1 MSDFTMPRNGSLLH
15 ANIYEIRNN
24 GEDDVNISIDRVG
37 EDLYAISR
45 SDQDKIQLA
54 DEQFVKNFLTS
65 SGPYPKAYKEMET
78 NNGEKAFVTN
88 SSYAESLARCDEYGE
103 QPDTFISRIVNNTMY
118 EDTKDDSKLFTIE
131 NRASEHSTIEDRAS
145 EHEGRQS
152 FEYGT
157 TDFMIGCFME
167 DKKIG
172 ENWRKTNAIRDFLT
186 FGQSNQNVI
195 MGNDENV
202 MYDFANASF
211 LGEVFVE
218 AVLDYNSE
226 EERLC
231 HDYIIP
237 GDQFYEALNRK
248 IGYLIEFGGLDEQAK
263 NELREWQDAAIE
275 NLTAYR
281 LANYESPEPASRPEF
296 SEDIKK
302 GDVLVCIPES
312 PHDVLHRA
320 NSIAMFSFTPI
331 SVAFIDAPE
340 GPEDQNELVF
350 AKIKN
355 GDEFIL
361 CDKTLDDT
369 YLVTHVDA
377 NTGNSIGHPEVMSK
391 DEVNGMLDRFN
402 EGDKVCCYKHPHDG
416 YLLFQDNA
424 SSYNTGFDRSSI
436 GNPERRLLGGF
447 KNTLRN
453 TELSKKEAVE
463 AFYDFAKSVQE
474 TTGSIAAL
482 YDLAEGSMLGAA
494 YLQASIEEH
503 GFNYFEGF
511 DSVPSKQAFYNTVDR
526 SIDIAIQTQGIVS
539 DEYDFRSQE
548 EISQEI
554 EATKQELTEWK
565 EAIQDDVALYNR
577 QADQEYAVSEA
588 DDQDF
593 SGADEE
599 DIDL

>member
-131 NRASEHSTIEDRAS
+131 DRAS

-248 IGYLIEFGGLDEQAK
+248 IGYLVEFGGLDEQAK

-302 GDVLVCIPES
+302 GDASVLIPES
-312 PHDVLHRA
+312 PHDALHRA
-320 NSIAMFSFTPI
+320 NSISMFSFTPV

-350 AKIKN
+350 AKVKN

-361 CDKTLDDT
+361 CDKMLDDM

-377 NTGNSIGHPEVMSK
+377 NTGNLIGHPEAMSK
-391 DEVNGMLDRFN
+391 DEIKGMLDQFN
-402 EGDKVCCYKHPHDG
+402 EEDRVCCYKHPHDG
-416 YLLFQDNA
+416 YLLLQDGA

-436 GNPERRLLGGF
+436 GNTESRLLGGF

-503 GFNYFEGF
+503 GFNDFGSF

-588 DDQDF
+588 DAQDF